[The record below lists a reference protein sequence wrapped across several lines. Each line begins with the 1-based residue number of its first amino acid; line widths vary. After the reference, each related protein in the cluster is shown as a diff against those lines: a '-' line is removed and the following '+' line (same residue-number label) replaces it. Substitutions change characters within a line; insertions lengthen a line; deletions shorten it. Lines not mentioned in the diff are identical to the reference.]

1 MDLKTALNRLFD
13 KDLDLTHGQ
22 VYKLIN
28 IIGEHSR
35 QEWKAGFNAAKKIK
49 VMNWTLQIAFHYP
62 HDRFLL
68 GWEYMA
74 QTKEFDYT
82 TIKLYLFIVTLTL
95 DI

>member
-1 MDLKTALNRLFD
+1 MVFTHQVSLRYQKALIKSSLVEKILRIVF
-13 KDLDLTHGQ
+13 
-22 VYKLIN
+22 
-28 IIGEHSR
+28 IIVVLPVH
-35 QEWKAGFNAAKKIK
+35 
-49 VMNWTLQIAFHYP
+49 VPLIAFHYP

-82 TIKLYLFIVTLTL
+82 TIKLYLFIATLTL

>member
-1 MDLKTALNRLFD
+1 
-13 KDLDLTHGQ
+13 
-22 VYKLIN
+22 
-28 IIGEHSR
+28 
-35 QEWKAGFNAAKKIK
+35 
-49 VMNWTLQIAFHYP
+49 MNWTLQIVFHYP